1 MFKVS
6 STIGEREQ
14 EPQIYLNDHVT
25 EIVARASTSDVTA
38 VDSNSNTELDSH
50 TNMVILGRHAFILN
64 LSGKTAQVSPFT
76 PEYDSMK
83 EVPIVDAAVAYDCPI
98 TLKSYV
104 LVFHNP
110 LSVPSME
117 QNLVPPFIMREA
129 GLEAHDIPKIQVKEP
144 SI

>member
-6 STIGEREQ
+6 STTEERQQ
-14 EPQIYLNDHVT
+14 EPQMYLNAHIA

-50 TNMVILGRHAFILN
+50 ANMVVLGRHAFILN

-104 LVFHNP
+104 LVFHNA
-110 LSVPSME
+110 LSVSSMDH
-117 QNLVPPFIMREA
+117 NLVPPFILREA
-129 GLEAHDIPKIQVKEP
+129 GLEVHDIPKIQMK
-144 SI
+144 